1 MNRPRSIL
9 LAVLAMAGLL
19 ASIGAAAADSG
30 IPPAILSVRTAG
42 PVGGGGVAPAGVRQ
56 IHEAGDEIVVVATP
70 SAGFLFSGWTVR
82 GNGSLDDAAAPTATV
97 TLVGNV
103 DLTAHFREAAP
114 AATVTVGLAADLAI
128 GGAIVP
134 DAVAVTATAGS
145 LLDLAATA
153 NPGYRFQGWT
163 VAGGAEV
170 LDSHLPA
177 TMAAISGPAVL
188 TAVFA
193 EAADTVAFTVAS
205 GTGGT
210 VRQLGDYELVT
221 PTTLALT
228 ALPELGRFFQ
238 RWETDGGVAV
248 ADEFGVETEATVSG
262 PGAVTAVFLENSE
275 TFSHKGRKLKI
286 MRKFKGVPGAPPA
299 DGLKLAQLPLDLHP
313 EEFNPNTD
321 EVTISVD
328 GVAFTVNAAN
338 GIYKVLPIG
347 YSHTFK
353 DPVTKSKRKLVLNF
367 TASTWSFQAGKVDLA
382 GIDNRDGIFVAMHVN
397 GRTFGEKYD
406 MDEACS
412 WTFDPKRDAAVAA
425 PVGGEAM
432 TTCVFAK
439 ITGRTDNKKA
449 GKDSLKVS
457 ASRLALPGGWTFDP
471 AADAVVLRVDRQ
483 EVVLPA
489 GSFLESEPGVF
500 LVVDV
505 ARGLKVLIDGNAGLW
520 SFEHKKFSGWGTV
533 DPGDGVAVV
542 LSIGDAQVGQALATA
557 FSQKLTYD
565 YKKFFWGKPIP
576 PL

>member
-1 MNRPRSIL
+1 MSRAMTMPC
-9 LAVLAMAGLL
+9 AVLASVGLL
-19 ASIGAAAADSG
+19 AGLGAVAADTG
-30 IPPAILSVRTAG
+30 VPPAVLSVRTAG
-42 PVGGGGVAPAGVRQ
+42 PVGGGAVAPAGVRQ
-56 IHEAGDEIVVVATP
+56 IREAGDDVTVTATP
-70 SAGFLFSGWTVR
+70 SEGFLFSGWTVR

-103 DLTAHFREAAP
+103 DLTAHFREAVP
-114 AATVTVGLAADLAI
+114 AATVTVGLAADPAI

-134 DAVAVTATAGS
+134 DAAAVTATAGS

-170 LDSHLPA
+170 LDPHLPA

-193 EAADTVAFTVAS
+193 EEADTVGLTVAS

-221 PTTLALT
+221 PTSFALT
-228 ALPELGRFFQ
+228 ALPDLGYFFQ
-238 RWETDGGVAV
+238 RWETGGGVAL

-262 PGAVTAVFLENSE
+262 PGAVTAVFLEDGE
-275 TFSHKGRKLKI
+275 TFSHKGRKLTI
-286 MRKFKGVPGAPPA
+286 VRKFKGIPGAPPA

-321 EVTISVD
+321 EIRITID
-328 GVAFTVNAAN
+328 GVGFVANAAN

-347 YSHTFK
+347 YSHTVK

-382 GIDNRDGIFVAMHVN
+382 GIDNRDGVFVAMHVN

-406 MDEACS
+406 MDESFS

-432 TTCVFAK
+432 PTCVFAK
-439 ITGRTDNKKA
+439 ITGRTGNKKA

-457 ASRLALPGGWTFDP
+457 SSRLALPGGRAFGP

-483 EVVLPA
+483 EIVLPA
-489 GSFLESEPGVF
+489 GSFAETKPGVF
-500 LVVDV
+500 LCDDV
-505 ARGLKVLIDGNAGLW
+505 PRGIKVLIDGNAGQW

-542 LSIGDAQVGQALATA
+542 LSIGGAQAGQALATA
-557 FSQKLTYD
+557 FSQKLTFD